1 MAFTSIPAVRR
12 LVIEPQDASVLVE
25 AAGVARGG
33 GVLIYPTETVYGLGG
48 DGLDPVVRERIE
60 RAKGRSPDKPLPL
73 IAADGAMVEALGVV
87 YSPLAARLA
96 ERFWPGPLSLVL
108 PLEASAPARAA
119 APEGTVAVRV
129 PASSVARE
137 LARLVG
143 RPLFATSANLAGRPP
158 AMAVEE
164 LDMALL
170 RGVDLVLDGGP
181 LPFSLPSTVVDVT
194 GPHPRVLRS
203 GAVGTEALT
212 DALGQAAR
220 EPQRS

>member
-1 MAFTSIPAVRR
+1 
-12 LVIEPQDASVLVE
+12 
-25 AAGVARGG
+25 
-33 GVLIYPTETVYGLGG
+33 
-48 DGLDPVVRERIE
+48 
-60 RAKGRSPDKPLPL
+60 
-73 IAADGAMVEALGVV
+73 
-87 YSPLAARLA
+87 
-96 ERFWPGPLSLVL
+96 
-108 PLEASAPARAA
+108 
-119 APEGTVAVRV
+119 VRV

-143 RPLFATSANLAGRPP
+143 RPLFATSANLADQPP
-158 AMAVEE
+158 AMAFED